1 MCSREKSLS
10 VQQLIEGQ
18 EMLVLELVLIVVLQ
32 FEGTR
37 GGELYHRSGDDV
49 VLPCNSPSSSSP
61 CSIVTWIYFRDTSSS
76 SLLEV
81 QDGKVDQSSP
91 RAARLNVDSKC
102 SLIINNITAEDAGAY
117 ACRFGSGTTFDG
129 SVILS
134 VLTISPS
141 PPGAD
146 PTKDEDFTLQC
157 SLERYR
163 GLGHCPEK
171 SLLWVDETGSELL
184 GEGVGFKSGGQ
195 TGCDSNLTVKL
206 QSSSNRRYTCQFV
219 KNNTVK
225 IEAHYTPVFK
235 VIRGEGVH
243 IYHRAGDDAVLS
255 CKRPSSSLSCSAVDW
270 FYTRAENMERHHEVH
285 GGKVQSSARAAR
297 LRLDNNCS
305 LIINNITAEDAGRYT
320 CQLWD
325 GGRFDTDV
333 YLNMMSISPSPPG
346 ADPTKD
352 GDFTLQCSLV
362 RYRGLGPC
370 PEKSLLWV
378 DETGSEL
385 LGEGVGFKSG
395 GQTGCDSNLT
405 VKLQSSSNRRY
416 TCQFVE
422 GNTVKIEAHYTPV
435 FKGVPANRT
444 IIILGAV
451 ICVFLLLV
459 VLAAVFFKLRK
470 IRVKEDHRTT
480 TEDQDSAHESHHHH
494 DEVYSIVTYA
504 TVDHFKDRMSNKIKR
519 RVNFIS
525 PF

>member
-49 VLPCNSPSSSSP
+49 VLPCNSPAFFYP
-61 CSIVTWIYFRDTSSS
+61 CSIVNWFFNRDPSSS

-81 QDGKVDQSSP
+81 QDGKVVQSLP
-91 RAARLNVDSKC
+91 RAARLNVDRKC
-102 SLIINNITAEDAGAY
+102 SLIINNITAEDAGRY
-117 ACRFGSGTTFDG
+117 TCRLGSRTDFDG
-129 SVILS
+129 DVHLS

-157 SLERYR
+157 SLVRFR
-163 GLGHCPEK
+163 GLGPCPEK

-206 QSSSNRRYTCQFV
+206 QRSSNRTYTCQFV
-219 KNNTVK
+219 EGNTVK
-225 IEAHYTPVFK
+225 IESHYTLEFK

-255 CKRPSSSLSCSAVDW
+255 CKRPSSSLSCSTVDW
-270 FYTRAENMERHHEVH
+270 FYTRAENMKRQHEVH

-352 GDFTLQCSLV
+352 GDLTLLCSLV
-362 RYRGLGPC
+362 RFRGLGPC

-395 GQTGCDSNLT
+395 GQTGCDSYLT
-405 VKLQSSSNRRY
+405 VKLQSSSNRTY

-422 GNTVKIEAHYTPV
+422 GNTVEIEAHYPPEFEASTDWSPLSFIMMTLRITALILMV
-435 FKGVPANRT
+435 GITVGIIRT
-444 IIILGAV
+444 RGS
-451 ICVFLLLV
+451 
-459 VLAAVFFKLRK
+459 KK
-470 IRVKEDHRTT
+470 N
-480 TEDQDSAHESHHHH
+480 TERHSCS
-494 DEVYSIVTYA
+494 
-504 TVDHFKDRMSNKIKR
+504 
-519 RVNFIS
+519 
-525 PF
+525 